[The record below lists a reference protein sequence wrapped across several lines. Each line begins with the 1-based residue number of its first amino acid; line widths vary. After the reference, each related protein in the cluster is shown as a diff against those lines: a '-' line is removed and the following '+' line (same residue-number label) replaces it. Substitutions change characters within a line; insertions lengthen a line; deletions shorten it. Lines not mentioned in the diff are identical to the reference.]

1 MANERAPSRSDA
13 GERPSLVGTL
23 NRRPLTRVLLYYIG
37 LVLGWMLLRQ
47 YAPDV
52 AAMLTEGEA
61 IHGSVGLFDPGTGLP
76 LGPVSPDTA
85 MVVEA
90 EPLSPPPFGIGVTSL
105 SGMMSAY
112 LLMLPVV
119 WIYQLTRQKRGY
131 QQSLVQTLMILPIV
145 VAATVALVKNSVALA
160 FSLGGIVG
168 AVAFR
173 NRLEDTKDAVYV
185 FLAIAVGLA
194 AGVQVF
200 PVAVS
205 LSVFYN
211 FVALTLWYTDF
222 GRVPAQLTGQVGQ
235 RRIELARELATA
247 RGKQTGE
254 FVSAV
259 DEQIL
264 QSMTP
269 DQLEALAAK
278 AVQRKQKMA
287 GKLFDQEDRVEG
299 LLAVTL
305 SSGASEEALRRS
317 VEQTL
322 EREAKEW
329 QLEAATLDDSGRV
342 RYNYRVRTRK
352 SVPKPLLIEA
362 VRRATIGQA
371 DQVTFE

>member
-1 MANERAPSRSDA
+1 MTHARSSPRPDA
-13 GERPSLVGTL
+13 GDRPSLFASL
-23 NRRPLTRVLLYYIG
+23 NRRPLTRVIFYYLT
-37 LVLGWMLLRQ
+37 LVLLWLILRE
-47 YAPDV
+47 YAPWV
-52 AAMLTEGEA
+52 VAMLTQGEA
-61 IHGSVGLFDPGTGLP
+61 IHGEPGLFDPSTGLP
-76 LGPVSPDTA
+76 LGPVAPGGGGTA
-85 MVVEA
+85 PQA
-90 EPLSPPPFGIGVTSL
+90 ESLPVGIGVTSL
-105 SGMMSAY
+105 SGMVSAY

-145 VAATVALVKNSVALA
+145 VAATVSLVRNSVALA

-222 GRVPAQLTGQVGQ
+222 GRVPAALTGQVGQ

-269 DQLEALAAK
+269 DQLEALAEK
-278 AVQRKQKMA
+278 AVQRKQKMS
-287 GKLFDQEDRVEG
+287 GKLFDTEERVEG
-299 LLAVTL
+299 ILAVVLAT
-305 SSGASEEALRRS
+305 GASEEALRKS
-317 VEQTL
+317 VEQVL

-329 QLEAATLDDSGRV
+329 QLEAASLDEAGRV
-342 RYNYRVRTRK
+342 RYNYRVRTKK
-352 SVPKPLLIEA
+352 SVPRPLLIES

-371 DQVTFE
+371 DQVVFE

>member
-13 GERPSLVGTL
+13 GERPSLAGALT
-23 NRRPLTRVLLYYIG
+23 RRPLTRVLLYYIG

-52 AAMLTEGEA
+52 AAMLTQGEA
-61 IHGSVGLFDPGTGLP
+61 VHGSVGFFDPGTGLP

-90 EPLSPPPFGIGVTSL
+90 EPPSPPPFGIGVTSL